1 MEYLHWVCGALYGV
15 IVIGVMVRILMDNRQ
30 PAKTM
35 AWILALLFL
44 PFVGLALYVFFGQN
58 RRKER
63 YISQTSLD
71 QLTKRSMTEFLEQE
85 DLTMPLSYRSL
96 IYFFYNQNMAL
107 PFKDNEA
114 AVSYTHLTLPTNREV

>member
-1 MEYLHWVCGALYGV
+1 
-15 IVIGVMVRILMDNRQ
+15 MDNRQ

-35 AWILALLFL
+35 AWILALWFL
-44 PFVGLALYVFFGQN
+44 PLVGLVLYIFFGQN

-114 AVSYTHLTLPTNREV
+114 EIYLSLIHI